1 MYKSFPKTKRANCV
15 YSLITSVIYKTSKNK
30 TRFWL
35 KADHMDCCGI
45 FSSYNKN
52 SLACWSPVWTSSDTD
67 CWSSITLQL
76 TSAIAHLSILTSFH
90 TFNTNKRGGTLYFW
104 HLTFM
109 RSTGSR
115 HGIRINLFSF
125 LLAPCAVQLFKF
137 SSLNL
142 NTIDF
147 TIRFWHDIF
156 YYCFKIDLARGRFNF

>member
-52 SLACWSPVWTSSDTD
+52 SLACWSPVWTSGDTD

-109 RSTGSR
+109 RSTGKKIQTW
-115 HGIRINLFSF
+115 HTNQSF
-125 LLAPCAVQLFKF
+125 LFPPCSLRSATFQVLKSQLEHNRFHNKVLAWHFLLLFQNRSCK
-137 SSLNL
+137 
-142 NTIDF
+142 
-147 TIRFWHDIF
+147 R
-156 YYCFKIDLARGRFNF
+156 